1 MTRNP
6 GVRVGRLRADERR
19 SIPSGPDWIDR
30 SGVAVRPDRLT
41 SAALAEEFRLA
52 TWLGAMVEHER
63 LRRPR

>member
-19 SIPSGPDWIDR
+19 SIRSGPDWIGG
-30 SGVAVRPDRLT
+30 SGLVVRPDRLT

-52 TWLGAMVEHER
+52 TWLEAMVEHER
-63 LRRPR
+63 SRRPR